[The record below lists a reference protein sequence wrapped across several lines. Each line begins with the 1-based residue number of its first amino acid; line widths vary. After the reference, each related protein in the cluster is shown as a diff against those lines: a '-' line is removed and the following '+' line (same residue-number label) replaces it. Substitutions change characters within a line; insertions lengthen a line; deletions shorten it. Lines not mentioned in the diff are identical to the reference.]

1 MAILEY
7 NAFLPSNMRWQ
18 GFFALVVLC
27 LLCICMVTAGCIG
40 LLTREGPVTKYLVS
54 SSHSPTV
61 LPSPSPTPVPTTTVA
76 TPPETPE
83 IIVKPTE
90 DPYSYNPLRVSPQPE
105 DTMEYRTFNFRYRT
119 TDYSVRLPVNTSIL
133 RAANASSN
141 KHMIIDS
148 KEVGYFYQQMT
159 DDPAM
164 EPFYSDILKEIR
176 KQRYKGSKTLTDDEY
191 LEFLVSFVQQIP
203 YDNTTTGNP
212 RYPVEV
218 INDQKGD
225 CDEKSILLTGLLSR
239 EGYDVGLLIFP
250 SLKHATAGI
259 RIHLATNNPS
269 FRIFSNTK
277 RDYVYIETTT
287 TRLIGFYNDEYG
299 KAPTPIIVPVGT
311 GTLLYGKVNYVMSIF
326 YDIQT
331 IKTNM
336 KTLEERGGATHTLFK
351 WDYDAYVSYV
361 NTYNFVMSTNDRVA
375 AMEAIRESELPHNS
389 ACMSCN

>member
-1 MAILEY
+1 
-7 NAFLPSNMRWQ
+7 MRRQ
-18 GFFALVVLC
+18 TFALIF
-27 LLCICMVTAGCIG
+27 LLVSACVVTAGCTG
-40 LLTREGPVTKYLVS
+40 LLIREGPVTKYLAPPENSPAAFPS
-54 SSHSPTV
+54 SSPVPDST
-61 LPSPSPTPVPTTTVA
+61 TPVTTL
-76 TPPETPE
+76 PETPE
-83 IIVKPTE
+83 ITVTPTE
-90 DPYSYNPLRVSPQPE
+90 DPYSYNQLRVLTSPE
-105 DTMEYRTFNFRYRT
+105 DTVEYRTFNFRYRT
-119 TDYSVRLPVNTSIL
+119 VDYSVRLPVDTSLL
-133 RAANASSN
+133 RSANASSN

-159 DDPAM
+159 DDPSM
-164 EPFYSDILKEIR
+164 EPVYSDLLKELR
-176 KQRYKGSKTLTDDEY
+176 KLRYKGGKTLTDDEY

-203 YDNTTTGNP
+203 YDNSTTGNP

-218 INDQKGD
+218 IYEQKGD

-250 SLKHATAGI
+250 SLNHATAGI
-259 RIHLATNNPS
+259 RIHLATNKPS
-269 FRIFSNTK
+269 FRIFSDTK

-287 TRLIGFYNDEYG
+287 TRLIGFYDDEYG
-299 KAPTPIIVPVGT
+299 KAPTPIIVPVGK

-375 AMEAIRESELPHNS
+375 AREAIRESELPHNS

>member
-1 MAILEY
+1 MRQHFFFLLSLIL
-7 NAFLPSNMRWQ
+7 
-18 GFFALVVLC
+18 
-27 LLCICMVTAGCIG
+27 LLLACIITAGCLG
-40 LLTREGPVTKYLVS
+40 VLTSEGPLTKYAVS
-54 SSHSPTV
+54 SYALPAVT
-61 LPSPSPTPVPTTTVA
+61 PSPSPVPIQTTPTV

-83 IIVKPTE
+83 IILTPTE
-90 DPYSYNPLRVSPQPE
+90 DPFSYNPLRVIPE
-105 DTMEYRTFNFRYRT
+105 ADDSVEYRALNFHYRT
-119 TDYSVRLPVNTSIL
+119 VDYSVKLPVNISL
-133 RAANASSN
+133 VRSANASSN
-141 KHMIIDS
+141 KRMIIDS
-148 KEVGYFYQQMT
+148 KEVGFFYRQMT
-159 DDPAM
+159 NDPAM
-164 EPFYSDILKEIR
+164 EPFYSAILKEIR
-176 KQRYKGSKTLTDDEY
+176 KQRYKGGRTLTDDEY

-212 RYPVEV
+212 KYPVEV
-218 INDQKGD
+218 IYDQKGD

-250 SLKHATAGI
+250 TMKHATAGI
-259 RIHLATNNPS
+259 GIHLATNKPS
-269 FRIFSNTK
+269 FRVFSDSK

-287 TRLIGFYNDEYG
+287 TRLIGFYPDDYE
-299 KAPTPIIVPVGT
+299 KVPQPIIVPVGS

-326 YDIQT
+326 YDIRT

-336 KTLEERGGATHTLFK
+336 KTLEDHARANGILQK

>member
-7 NAFLPSNMRWQ
+7 NAFLPSNMRRPV
-18 GFFALVVLC
+18 FPLLVLI
-27 LLCICMVTAGCIG
+27 LMSGCMVTAGCSG
-40 LLTREGPVTKYLVS
+40 LLTSEGPLTRYVVS
-54 SSHSPTV
+54 SHHPPALV
-61 LPSPSPTPVPTTTVA
+61 PLPSTVPVQT
-76 TPPETPE
+76 TPPLTIPKTPE
-83 IIVKPTE
+83 ITLTPTE
-90 DPYSYNPLRVSPQPE
+90 DPYSYNQIRVVPRAD
-105 DTMEYRTFNFRYRT
+105 DTIEYRSFNFRYRDV
-119 TDYSVRLPVNTSIL
+119 DYSVRLPVNTSIMH
-133 RAANASSN
+133 AVNASSN

-159 DDPAM
+159 DDPSM
-164 EPFYSDILKEIR
+164 EAFYSDILKEIR
-176 KQRYKGSKTLTDDEY
+176 KQRYKGGRTLTDDEY

-203 YDNTTTGNP
+203 YDNTTPGNP
-212 RYPVEV
+212 RYPIEV
-218 INDQKGD
+218 IYDQKGD

-250 SLKHATAGI
+250 TLNHATAGI
-259 RIHLATNNPS
+259 RIHLSTNKPS
-269 FRIFSNTK
+269 FKVFSDMK

-287 TRLIGFYNDEYG
+287 TRLIGFYDDEYG
-299 KAPTPIIVPVGT
+299 KAPSPIIVPVGT

-336 KTLEERGGATHTLFK
+336 KALEERAGATQTLQK

>member
-1 MAILEY
+1 MC
-7 NAFLPSNMRWQ
+7 
-18 GFFALVVLC
+18 VVA
-27 LLCICMVTAGCIG
+27 AGCTG
-40 LLTREGPVTKYLVS
+40 LLTREGPLTKFME
-54 SSHSPTV
+54 SPQNSTAR
-61 LPSPSPTPVPTTTVA
+61 LLSPSPLPVPTTPA
-76 TPPETPE
+76 TTLPETPE
-83 IIVKPTE
+83 ITVTPTE
-90 DPYSYNPLRVSPQPE
+90 DPYSYNNLRVIPQPE
-105 DTMEYRTFNFRYRT
+105 DTVEYRTFNFRYRT
-119 TDYSVRLPVNTSIL
+119 VDYSVRLPVNTSIL
-133 RAANASSN
+133 HAANASSN

-159 DDPAM
+159 DDPAI

-176 KQRYKGSKTLTDDEY
+176 KQRFKGGRTLTDDEY

-218 INDQKGD
+218 IYDAKGD

-239 EGYDVGLLIFP
+239 EDYDVGLLIFP
-250 SLKHATAGI
+250 SLEHATAGI
-259 RIHLATNNPS
+259 RIHLATNKPS
-269 FRIFSNTK
+269 FRVFSDSK

-287 TRLIGFYNDEYG
+287 TRLIGFYDDEYE
-299 KAPTPIIVPVGT
+299 KAPAPIIVPVGK
-311 GTLLYGKVNYVMSIF
+311 GKLLYGKVNYVMSIF

-336 KTLEERGGATHTLFK
+336 KTLEERGGPTHTLYK

-389 ACMSCN
+389 ACMSCT

>member
-1 MAILEY
+1 
-7 NAFLPSNMRWQ
+7 MRRQ
-18 GFFALVVLC
+18 DFSLVC
-27 LLCICMVTAGCIG
+27 LLFLSMCVVAAGCTG
-40 LLTREGPVTKYLVS
+40 LLTREGPLTKFME
-54 SSHSPTV
+54 SPQNSTAR
-61 LPSPSPTPVPTTTVA
+61 LLSPSPLPVPTTPA
-76 TPPETPE
+76 TTLPETPE
-83 IIVKPTE
+83 ITVTPTE
-90 DPYSYNPLRVSPQPE
+90 DPYSYNNLRVIPQPE
-105 DTMEYRTFNFRYRT
+105 DTVEYRTFNFRYRT
-119 TDYSVRLPVNTSIL
+119 VDYSVRLPVNTSIL
-133 RAANASSN
+133 HAANASSN

-159 DDPAM
+159 DDPAI

-176 KQRYKGSKTLTDDEY
+176 KQRFKGGRTLTDDEY

-218 INDQKGD
+218 IYDAKGD

-239 EGYDVGLLIFP
+239 EDYDVGLLIFP
-250 SLKHATAGI
+250 SLEHATAGI
-259 RIHLATNNPS
+259 RIHLATNKPS
-269 FRIFSNTK
+269 FRVFSDSK

-287 TRLIGFYNDEYG
+287 TRLIGFYDDEYE
-299 KAPTPIIVPVGT
+299 KAPAPIIVPVGK
-311 GTLLYGKVNYVMSIF
+311 GKLLYGKVNYVMSIF

-336 KTLEERGGATHTLFK
+336 KTLEERGGPTHTLYK

-389 ACMSCN
+389 ACMSCT

>member
-7 NAFLPSNMRWQ
+7 DAFLPSNMRRQ
-18 GFFALVVLC
+18 GFALIVL
-27 LLCICMVTAGCIG
+27 LLLSVCMVTAGCTG
-40 LLTREGPVTKYLVS
+40 LLTGEGPLTKYLA
-54 SSHSPTV
+54 SSHRSSTV
-61 LPSPSPTPVPTTTVA
+61 LPSPSPVPVPTTPVA
-76 TPPETPE
+76 ALLQTPE
-83 IIVKPTE
+83 ITVTPTE
-90 DPYSYNPLRVSPQPE
+90 DPYSYNQLRVFPSPE
-105 DTMEYRTFNFRYRT
+105 DTVEYRTFNFRYRT
-119 TDYSVRLPVNTSIL
+119 VDYSVRLPVNTSIL
-133 RAANASSN
+133 HTASASSN
-141 KHMIIDS
+141 KYMIIDS
-148 KEVGYFYQQMT
+148 KEVGYFYQKMT

-164 EPFYSDILKEIR
+164 EPFYSDILKELR
-176 KQRYKGSKTLTDDEY
+176 KQRYKGGRTLTDDEY

-218 INDQKGD
+218 IYDQKGD

-250 SLKHATAGI
+250 TLNHATAGI
-259 RIHLATNNPS
+259 RIHLATNKPS
-269 FRIFSNTK
+269 FRVFSDRA

-287 TRLIGFYNDEYG
+287 TRLIGFYDDMYG
-299 KAPTPIIVPVGT
+299 KAPMLIIVPVGK

-331 IKTNM
+331 IRTNM
-336 KTLEERGGATHTLFK
+336 KTLEERAVAAKTLQK